1 LILLVAI
8 VLIHSLTRA
17 QSAKAPVAAADAAI
31 AIVGVSVIPMDR
43 ERIVANQTVI
53 VRGGRI
59 AEFGD
64 TMKTKVPKD
73 ALVIDGRGQF
83 LMPGLADMHAHLA
96 LGTGALD
103 DPAGQQLQLFLMN
116 GVTTVRNMIGK
127 PEHIVLR
134 DMINKGDVIGP
145 RIFTAGP
152 PMIVN
157 LIGSPEAAVKS
168 VTQQKAAGYDLIKV
182 HEGISPETYVAIV
195 ETANKLSIPF
205 AGHVT
210 ATVGLERALTARQSS
225 IEHLDGYIQFIIADN
240 SPVKATGSQVQL
252 GEVLDHVDEKKVPA
266 VIQATRAAGVWNT
279 PTLALFQIIVSGEKA
294 DEMLKL
300 PEMRFVPQKVREAFA
315 KQKRGTE
322 DIPIID
328 GEKYTNLRFR
338 LVNEM
343 QKAGAKLL
351 IGSDPGQM
359 FLVAGFGTHK
369 ELRSFVEAGLTP
381 FQALEAATRNPA
393 EYLSTFMKIPN
404 DFGIIRPGNRA
415 DLLLLDANPLIDVAN
430 TEQIAGVFA
439 RGQYFSKEQIQKTL
453 ERIAAKQTVP

>member
-1 LILLVAI
+1 
-8 VLIHSLTRA
+8 
-17 QSAKAPVAAADAAI
+17 
-31 AIVGVSVIPMDR
+31 
-43 ERIVANQTVI
+43 
-53 VRGGRI
+53 
-59 AEFGD
+59 
-64 TMKTKVPKD
+64 
-73 ALVIDGRGQF
+73 
-83 LMPGLADMHAHLA
+83 
-96 LGTGALD
+96 
-103 DPAGQQLQLFLMN
+103 
-116 GVTTVRNMIGK
+116 
-127 PEHIVLR
+127 
-134 DMINKGDVIGP
+134 
-145 RIFTAGP
+145 
-152 PMIVN
+152 
-157 LIGSPEAAVKS
+157 
-168 VTQQKAAGYDLIKV
+168 
-182 HEGISPETYVAIV
+182 
-195 ETANKLSIPF
+195 
-205 AGHVT
+205 
-210 ATVGLERALTARQSS
+210 
-225 IEHLDGYIQFIIADN
+225 
-240 SPVKATGSQVQL
+240 
-252 GEVLDHVDEKKVPA
+252 VDEKKVPA
-266 VIQATRAAGVWNT
+266 VIKATLAASVWNT

-300 PEMRFVPQKVREAFA
+300 PEMRYVPEKAREAFA

-322 DIPIID
+322 DIPVID
-328 GEKYTNLRFR
+328 GEKYTKLRFR